1 MKILRNKFIN
11 TRKIVEYLGTN
22 VATKFPQI
30 HAATG
35 RDTTSFHYVIDKIKV
50 FQWKRKAEV
59 SNHKCCFM

>member
-11 TRKIVEYLGTN
+11 TRKIVEYLGTD
-22 VATKFPQI
+22 VATNFPQI

-35 RDTTSFHYVIDKIKV
+35 RDTTSFHYVIGKIKV

-59 SNHKCCFM
+59 SKHKCCFM